1 MQELYR
7 FDNIVA
13 YRFGCLCNNHEHV
26 LDVEIDTDEDRI
38 VLVNFK
44 EHFCSKTRNLLWRVN
59 AAVHVLFGGDMCLR
73 EVELD
78 ASEADEL
85 AKILNKINVD
95 RMGVLP
101 ESDETTGQPG

>member
-26 LDVEIDTDEDRI
+26 LDVEIDTDEDKV

-44 EHFCSKTRNLLWRVN
+44 EHFCSKTRNLLWRLN
-59 AAVHVLFGGDMCLR
+59 SALHILFGGNMCLR
-73 EVELD
+73 EVELGDSDVKDLITVLTKD
-78 ASEADEL
+78 ASE
-85 AKILNKINVD
+85 
-95 RMGVLP
+95 
-101 ESDETTGQPG
+101 